1 MQVRSWTLT
10 ILPAGGAPR
19 WEVGTRTGPAEGA
32 QEQPRALPAWHRLE
46 PRPGKR
52 PQRPGRARPAGWLPS
67 IRSPSALVK
76 PPRACG
82 RVSQVGT
89 PRSGEDAAAPAGSH
103 LRGVGPAGPKAKF
116 CLHAE
121 RVGAVWGPRPRRRAG
136 GLARGGGSP
145 RARRPCPCPQPGVS
159 RRRESRAVRGRP
171 WGRVPA
177 HALPRPGAAGD
188 APASTRAGPKAP
200 PATVAAAPA
209 PPSRRARAPRGRAGA
224 WRVLASGGAGDSGRG
239 GSPRPRISGNATAG
253 TLGGCLKVLKWVEG
267 QRGKPIACVTP
278 SDSQSDRRTR
288 AARPALRPSA
298 PGGAR
303 PTLLRPGRTRA
314 GTQVRFPHPWR
325 MRCCCGCGFGAT
337 WSGDRRRR
345 RGPTAEEGASPASP
359 RCSSK

>member
-1 MQVRSWTLT
+1 MQGRSWTLT

-52 PQRPGRARPAGWLPS
+52 PQRPGRARPARWLPS

-159 RRRESRAVRGRP
+159 RCRESRAVRGRP

-188 APASTRAGPKAP
+188 APASTRAGPEAP
-200 PATVAAAPA
+200 PATAAAAAAPA
-209 PPSRRARAPRGRAGA
+209 PPSCRARAPRGRAGA

-239 GSPRPRISGNATAG
+239 G
-253 TLGGCLKVLKWVEG
+253 E
-267 QRGKPIACVTP
+267 
-278 SDSQSDRRTR
+278 
-288 AARPALRPSA
+288 
-298 PGGAR
+298 
-303 PTLLRPGRTRA
+303 
-314 GTQVRFPHPWR
+314 
-325 MRCCCGCGFGAT
+325 
-337 WSGDRRRR
+337 
-345 RGPTAEEGASPASP
+345 PTAEDQRERDGGNPRRMFKGSEMGRGTAWEADCVRHSQRQPKRSPDAGLRCAPGAPARGP
-359 RCSSK
+359 RCVPPTPGG